1 MNTQPDFEEFLR
13 LLEKHKVEYVVVGGY
28 AVAFHGYT
36 RFTKD
41 LDIFYNAT
49 DSNIF
54 KVRQALIEFG
64 FKEADLPA
72 SLFSPGAILNFGIE
86 PVRIDLLNSIDGV
99 TFPEAR
105 EHMVAGTYGKA
116 EVKFIGIEE
125 LKKNKGAT
133 GRLQDAADLEKLENK
148 KGNR

>member
-13 LLEKHKVEYVVVGGY
+13 LLEKNEVEYVVVGGY

-41 LDIFYNAT
+41 LDIFYGDT
-49 DSNIF
+49 ESNILR
-54 KVRQALIEFG
+54 VRQALIEFG
-64 FKEADLPA
+64 FNEAELPV

-99 TFPEAR
+99 TFPEAQ
-105 EHMVAGTYGKA
+105 EHMVVGTYGKA
-116 EVKFIGIEE
+116 KVKFIGIDE
-125 LKKNKGAT
+125 LKKNKAAT
-133 GRLQDAADLEKLENK
+133 GRLQDAADLEKLTNK
-148 KGNR
+148 KGNQ